1 MVPYFVAGLVLGS
14 RMEEGGGRS
23 LSACQDRI
31 CRYHF
36 LSDSAK
42 QNLGTWTHL
51 DETEAENIMVLQVVL
66 CPVKNQN
73 KQRRKADM
81 EGHIAISSAS
91 DARTL

>member
-14 RMEEGGGRS
+14 RMEEGGGRH

-51 DETEAENIMVLQVVL
+51 DETEAENIMVLQVAL
-66 CPVKNQN
+66 CPVKNQESPS
-73 KQRRKADM
+73 KEEAESEIVR
-81 EGHIAISSAS
+81 HSVVSATS
-91 DARTL
+91 QS

>member
-14 RMEEGGGRS
+14 KMEEGGGRN
-23 LSACQDRI
+23 LSACQERI

-36 LSDSAK
+36 LSDSAE

-51 DETEAENIMVLQVVL
+51 DETEAENITVIQVAL

-73 KQRRKADM
+73 KQRRKVDM
-81 EGHIAISSAS
+81 EGHVAISSAS
-91 DARTL
+91 DAWTL

>member
-23 LSACQDRI
+23 PSACQDRM

-42 QNLGTWTHL
+42 QNLGTWTHP
-51 DETEAENIMVLQVVL
+51 DETEAENIMGSRWPCAQL
-66 CPVKNQN
+66 KIRIS
-73 KQRRKADM
+73 KGERRIWRD
-81 EGHIAISSAS
+81 
-91 DARTL
+91 T